1 MQYLGMALAA
11 LVGAGLVVQVG
22 LNGALRQHLGHA
34 TWATIGN
41 FAVGTLALAVLALAT
56 RAPVPTATQAGSA
69 PWWAW
74 CGGLLG
80 AAYVASVTVL
90 GPRLGAATL
99 TAVVVAA
106 QMIAAL
112 VIDQYGLVGFAQHAV
127 TPWRMA
133 GAALIIVGV
142 VLVTRG

>member
-1 MQYLGMALAA
+1 MQILGMLLAA

-22 LNGALRQHLGHA
+22 MNAALRHQFGNA
-34 TWATIGN
+34 TWATIAN
-41 FAVGTLALAVLALAT
+41 FAVGTFALLALALVT
-56 RAPVPTATQAGSA
+56 RTPVPTSAQAGSA

-106 QMIAAL
+106 QMTTAL
-112 VIDQYGLVGFAQHAV
+112 VIDHYGLVGFAEHAA
-127 TPWRMA
+127 TPGRLL

-142 VLVTRG
+142 VLVSRG

>member
-1 MQYLGMALAA
+1 VNYLGMLLAA
-11 LVGAGLVVQVG
+11 VVGAGLIVQVG
-22 LNGALRQHLGHA
+22 LNAALGRHFGG
-34 TWATIGN
+34 TSWAVVAN
-41 FAVGTLALAVLALAT
+41 FLVGTLGLVVLATIT
-56 RAPVPTATQAGSA
+56 RAPVPSSAQMAGT
-69 PWWAW
+69 PWYAW
-74 CGGLLG
+74 LGGLLG

-112 VIDQYGLVGFAQHAV
+112 VVDHYGLVGFAEHSA
-127 TPWRMA
+127 TPWRVL
-133 GAALIIVGV
+133 GAVLIAAGV

>member
-1 MQYLGMALAA
+1 MQILGMLLAA

-22 LNGALRQHLGHA
+22 MNAALRQHVGNA

-41 FAVGTLALAVLALAT
+41 FAVGTIALLALALVT
-56 RAPVPTATQAGSA
+56 RTPVPTAAQAGSA

-106 QMIAAL
+106 QMTAAL
-112 VIDQYGLVGFAQHAV
+112 VIDHYGLLGFAQNAAS
-127 TPWRMA
+127 PWRLA
-133 GAALIIVGV
+133 GAALIIAGV
-142 VLVTRG
+142 ALVSRG